1 MGFSDRSLHSQS
13 HSQHRMASAMRS
25 LIVLLQARFI
35 ELFRRL
41 NLLMILATL
50 LGSSHLSHASETA
63 GNFSAARDAETNE
76 VLVDRWHG
84 FWLGQSIANWTGL
97 VTEMD
102 KIGGD
107 GPHGEFYTRSDWG
120 GPDQPAIWDG
130 DTPSAISPTID
141 FVLRRPGELW
151 GADDDTDIEYIYL
164 WTLYESGQTKLTPEA
179 IRKAWLTHIYDEQ
192 APTPYGADGDH
203 YENFLWVSNQRAHEL
218 MLTGQLPPATGQP
231 EQNPHGEMIDAQ
243 LTTEIFGLLAPGSI
257 DDALALAYYP
267 IRTAGSGDA
276 SLVSEFYV
284 AMHSLVAAMPRKQ
297 LSADDVIAIA
307 NKAREVLPG
316 GSTPRA
322 MFDFVLAQ
330 YRAGEPWESARDAV
344 YQRYQV
350 EQADGYDMSSRD
362 LYCNG
367 CFAAGINFAASLV
380 SLFYGEGDFRETTK
394 IAVLCGWDS
403 DNPAATWGGLLGFS
417 MGAEAIEQVFGE
429 LLSEGFH
436 IHRTRRGFPNEGIDS
451 FPAMAKMGIEVARRI
466 QASKEVSSD

>member
-13 HSQHRMASAMRS
+13 HSRHCGASVMRF
-25 LIVLLQARFI
+25 LVVLFQARRI
-35 ELFRRL
+35 RL
-41 NLLMILATL
+41 PRLSYLLMIPATL
-50 LGSSHLSHASETA
+50 IASSSLSHAGETV
-63 GNFSAARDAETNE
+63 GNSSAATDEETNE

-130 DTPSAISPTID
+130 DMPSAISPTID

-164 WTLYESGQTKLTPEA
+164 WTLHESGQIRLTPEA
-179 IRKAWLTHIYDEQ
+179 IRAAWLRHIYDEQ

-218 MLTGQLPPATGQP
+218 MLAGQLPPATGQP

-257 DDALALAYYP
+257 DEALALAYYP

-276 SLVSEFYV
+276 ALVSEFYV
-284 AMHSLVAAMPRKQ
+284 AMHSLVAAMPRGQ
-297 LSADDVIAIA
+297 LSADDVIAVA
-307 NKAREVLPG
+307 NEAREVLPE

-322 MFDFVLAQ
+322 MFDFVLGQ
-330 YRAGEPWESARDAV
+330 YLVGEPWESARDAV

-350 EQADGYDMSSRD
+350 EQADGYDVSSRD

-367 CFAAGINFAASLV
+367 CFAAGINFASSLV

-403 DNPAATWGGLLGFS
+403 DNPAATWGGLFGFS

-429 LLSEGFH
+429 PLSDGFH

-451 FPAMAKMGIEVARRI
+451 FPAMAKMGIEVTRRI
-466 QASKEVSSD
+466 RASKEVSSD

>member
-13 HSQHRMASAMRS
+13 HSRHCGASVMRF
-25 LIVLLQARFI
+25 LVVLFQARRI
-35 ELFRRL
+35 RL
-41 NLLMILATL
+41 PRLSYLLMIPATL
-50 LGSSHLSHASETA
+50 IASSSLSHAGETV
-63 GNFSAARDAETNE
+63 GNSSAATDEETNE

-107 GPHGEFYTRSDWG
+107 GPHGEFYRRSDWG
-120 GPDQPAIWDG
+120 DPDQPAIWDG
-130 DTPSAISPTID
+130 DMPSAISSTID

-164 WTLYESGQTKLTPEA
+164 WTLHESGQIRLTPEA
-179 IRKAWLTHIYDEQ
+179 IRAAWLRHIYDEQ

-218 MLTGQLPPATGQP
+218 MLAGQLPPATGQS

-257 DDALALAYYP
+257 EEALALAYYP
-267 IRTAGSGDA
+267 IRTAGRGDA
-276 SLVSEFYV
+276 ALVSEFYV
-284 AMHSLVAAMPRKQ
+284 AMHSLVAAMPRGQ
-297 LSADDVIAIA
+297 LSADDVIAVA
-307 NKAREVLPG
+307 NEAREVLPE

-322 MFDFVLAQ
+322 MFDFVLGQ
-330 YRAGEPWESARDAV
+330 YLVGEPWESARDAV

-367 CFAAGINFAASLV
+367 CFAAGINFASSLV

-403 DNPAATWGGLLGFS
+403 DNPAATWGGLFGFS

-429 LLSEGFH
+429 PLSDGFH
-436 IHRTRRGFPNEGIDS
+436 IHRTRRDFPNEGIDS
-451 FPAMAKMGIEVARRI
+451 FPAMAKMGIEVTRRI
-466 QASKEVSSD
+466 RASKEVSSD

>member
-13 HSQHRMASAMRS
+13 HSRHWGASVMRF
-25 LIVLLQARFI
+25 LVVLFQARRI
-35 ELFRRL
+35 RL
-41 NLLMILATL
+41 PRLSYLLMIPATL
-50 LGSSHLSHASETA
+50 IASSSLSHAGETV
-63 GNFSAARDAETNE
+63 GNSSAATDEETNE

-107 GPHGEFYTRSDWG
+107 GPHGEFYRRSDWG

-130 DTPSAISPTID
+130 DMPSAISSTID

-164 WTLYESGQTKLTPEA
+164 WTLHESGQTKLTPEA
-179 IRKAWLTHIYDEQ
+179 IREAWLTHIYDEQ

-203 YENFLWVSNQRAHEL
+203 YQNFLWVSNQRAHEL
-218 MLTGQLPPATGQP
+218 MLAGQLPPATGQP

-257 DDALALAYYP
+257 EEALALAYYP
-267 IRTAGSGDA
+267 IRTAGRGDA
-276 SLVSEFYV
+276 ALVSEFYV
-284 AMHSLVAAMPRKQ
+284 AMHSLVAAMPRGQ
-297 LSADDVIAIA
+297 LSADDVIAVA
-307 NKAREVLPG
+307 NEAREVLPE

-322 MFDFVLAQ
+322 MFDFVLGQ
-330 YRAGEPWESARDAV
+330 YLVGEPWESARDAV

-367 CFAAGINFAASLV
+367 CFAAGINFASSLV

-403 DNPAATWGGLLGFS
+403 DNPAATWGGLFGFS

-429 LLSEGFH
+429 PLSDGFH

-451 FPAMAKMGIEVARRI
+451 FPAMAKMGIEVTRRI
-466 QASKEVSSD
+466 RASKEVSSD

>member
-13 HSQHRMASAMRS
+13 HSRHCGASVMRF
-25 LIVLLQARFI
+25 LVVLFQARRI
-35 ELFRRL
+35 RL
-41 NLLMILATL
+41 PRLSYLLMIPATL
-50 LGSSHLSHASETA
+50 IASSSLSHAGETV
-63 GNFSAARDAETNE
+63 GNSSAATDEETNE

-107 GPHGEFYTRSDWG
+107 GPHGEFYRRSDWG
-120 GPDQPAIWDG
+120 DPDKPAIWDG
-130 DTPSAISPTID
+130 DMPSAISSTID

-164 WTLYESGQTKLTPEA
+164 WTLHESGQTKLTPEA
-179 IRKAWLTHIYDEQ
+179 IREAWLTHIYDEQ

-218 MLTGQLPPATGQP
+218 MLAGQLPPATGQP

-257 DDALALAYYP
+257 EEALALAYYP
-267 IRTAGSGDA
+267 IRTAGRGDA
-276 SLVSEFYV
+276 ALVSEFYV
-284 AMHSLVAAMPRKQ
+284 AMHSLVAAMPRGQ
-297 LSADDVIAIA
+297 LSADDVIAVA
-307 NKAREVLPG
+307 NEAREVLPE

-322 MFDFVLAQ
+322 MFDFVLGQ
-330 YRAGEPWESARDAV
+330 YLVGEPWESARDAV

-367 CFAAGINFAASLV
+367 CFAAGINFASSLV

-403 DNPAATWGGLLGFS
+403 DNPAATWGGLFGFS

-429 LLSEGFH
+429 PLSDGFH

-451 FPAMAKMGIEVARRI
+451 FPAMAKMGIEVTRRI
-466 QASKEVSSD
+466 RASKEVSSD

>member
-13 HSQHRMASAMRS
+13 HSRHFGASVMRF
-25 LIVLLQARFI
+25 LVVLFQARRI
-35 ELFRRL
+35 RL
-41 NLLMILATL
+41 PRLSYLLMIPATL
-50 LGSSHLSHASETA
+50 IASSSLSHAGETV
-63 GNFSAARDAETNE
+63 GNFSAATDAETNE

-130 DTPSAISPTID
+130 DMPSAISPTID

-164 WTLYESGQTKLTPEA
+164 WTLHESGQIRLTPEA
-179 IRKAWLTHIYDEQ
+179 IRAAWLRHIYDEQ

-218 MLTGQLPPATGQP
+218 MLAGQLPPATGQP

-257 DDALALAYYP
+257 DEALALAYYP
-267 IRTAGSGDA
+267 IRTAGSDDPA
-276 SLVSEFYV
+276 LVSEFYV

-297 LSADDVIAIA
+297 LSADDVIAVA
-307 NKAREVLPG
+307 NEAREVLPE

-322 MFDFVLAQ
+322 MFDFVLGQ
-330 YRAGEPWESARDAV
+330 YLVGEPWESARDAV

-350 EQADGYDMSSRD
+350 EQADGYDVSSRD

-429 LLSEGFH
+429 PLSEGFH

-451 FPAMAKMGIEVARRI
+451 FPAMAKMGIEVTRRI
-466 QASKEVSSD
+466 RASKEVSSD

>member
-1 MGFSDRSLHSQS
+1 MGFFNSSLHSQTNNRHFIFS
-13 HSQHRMASAMRS
+13 LFRS
-25 LIVLLQARFI
+25 LVVLCRVVTAR
-35 ELFRRL
+35 LSRL
-41 NLLMILATL
+41 PHLRLVLAILIGGTTL
-50 LGSSHLSHASETA
+50 SCASETA
-63 GNFSAARDAETNE
+63 RNSNAIDAEPNE
-76 VLVDRWHG
+76 VLLDRWHG

-107 GPHGEFYTRSDWG
+107 GPHGEFYRRDDWG

-130 DTPSAISPTID
+130 DMPSTISPTID

-164 WTLYESGQTKLTPEA
+164 WTLHESGQIKLTPEA
-179 IRKAWLTHIYDEQ
+179 IREAWLTHIYDEQ
-192 APTPYGADGDH
+192 APTPYGSDGDH

-218 MLTGQLPPATGQP
+218 MLAGQVPPSTGQP
-231 EQNPHGEMIDAQ
+231 EHNPHGEMIDAQ

-257 DDALALAYYP
+257 EEALALAYYP

-276 SLVSEFYV
+276 ALVSEFYV
-284 AMHSLVAAMPRKQ
+284 AMHSLVAAMPRRQ
-297 LSADDVIAIA
+297 LSAIEVIAVA
-307 NKAREVLPG
+307 KDARRVLPE

-322 MFDFVLAQ
+322 MFDFVLGQ

-344 YQRYQV
+344 HQRYQV
-350 EQADGYDMSSRD
+350 EQADGYDMSSRS
-362 LYCNG
+362 LYCNA

-394 IAVLCGWDS
+394 IAVLSGWDS

-417 MGAEAIEQVFGE
+417 MGAEAIEQTFGE
-429 LLSEGFH
+429 PLSDGFD
-436 IHRTRRGFPNEGIDS
+436 IHRTRRGFPNRGVDS
-451 FPAMAKMGIEVARRI
+451 FPAMAKMGIEVTRRI
-466 QASKEVSSD
+466 RAGKEMSSD